1 MEAPQDD
8 YGEAIVSHWLL
19 FSLGSFLILL
29 IVLPCLCGV
38 RGVKDKE
45 D

>member
-1 MEAPQDD
+1 MAEADDD
-8 YGEAIVSHWLL
+8 YEESVSHWLL
-19 FSLGSFLILL
+19 FTLGSLLALL
-29 IVLPCLCGV
+29 IVLPCLVGV